1 MEVFKEL
8 DMKNLTRH
16 VFDISTAFRW
26 YGIIT
31 LRLFSFLF
39 QPVFDTTAAFA
50 SPTQKSS

>member
-1 MEVFKEL
+1 MVVFKEL
-8 DMKNLTRH
+8 DMKNLTRY
-16 VFDISTAFRW
+16 VFDISTAFSW

-31 LRLFSFLF
+31 LHLFFLF